1 MPNIERL
8 YERERERESS
18 CFLFAKV
25 GFAILDSR
33 ARSSEG
39 LLKLK
44 LKGDHLTDLYG
55 DRTKH

>member
-1 MPNIERL
+1 MREKERV
-8 YERERERESS
+8 RA
-18 CFLFAKV
+18 FLFAKV